1 MVAVCVIWTS
11 VANDNTCISVI
22 GRATTPSLFL
32 RFVLSFQCYVLEN
45 ITVLIS
51 KKCLYVQLSPLLFLI
66 FCSITILNTN
76 NT

>member
-11 VANDNTCISVI
+11 VTNDNTCISVI
-22 GRATTPSLFL
+22 GRATIPSLFL
-32 RFVLSFQCYVLEN
+32 RFVLSLQCYVLEN

-51 KKCLYVQLSPLLFLI
+51 KKCLYLQLLPLFLI
-66 FCSITILNTN
+66 FCSVTVLNTN